1 MAVREGLLVLLLDGD
16 RYGYQLKTEWE
27 TATGGVWTINVGQIY
42 STLDRLVRDGLVEVT
57 EAPADDG
64 VQKLYSLTAVGREE
78 LRHWWGQTPA
88 TSPLPRDGLVVK
100 ILLAV
105 RTGPDHALDVIT
117 RHRTALTQ
125 TLQGVRQAMRARA
138 GEDAV
143 SMSAAGLAQ
152 TLVDDAVITRTESD
166 LRWLDQCEARII
178 RSRAVPDG
186 ITS

>member
-27 TATGGVWTINVGQIY
+27 AATGGAWTINVGQIY
-42 STLDRLVRDGLVEVT
+42 STLDRLVRDGLIEVT
-57 EAPADDG
+57 EPPTDDG
-64 VQKLYSLTAVGREE
+64 VQKLYRLTATGRAE
-78 LRHWWGQTPA
+78 LHDWWSQTPA
-88 TSPLPRDGLVVK
+88 TGPLPRDGLVVK

-105 RTGPDHALDVIT
+105 RTGPDHALEVVT

-125 TLQGVRQAMRARA
+125 TLQNARRAMRARP
-138 GEDAV
+138 GETP
-143 SMSAAGLAQ
+143 SAIALAQ

-178 RSRAVPDG
+178 RSRAVADG
-186 ITS
+186 TTN